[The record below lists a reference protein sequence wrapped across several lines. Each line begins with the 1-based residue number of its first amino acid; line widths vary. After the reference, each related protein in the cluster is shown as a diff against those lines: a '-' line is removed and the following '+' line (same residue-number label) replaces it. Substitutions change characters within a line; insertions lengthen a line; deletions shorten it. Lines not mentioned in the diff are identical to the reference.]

1 MVAVLLP
8 AMMQAQQADAPPHTV
23 ERAMSIQTL
32 QTAGNG
38 SKTRQVVGLVGSLT
52 LAAIVTAG
60 VVIGR
65 SHQQAGSTEM
75 AVVTSEQ
82 AAQSSSALP
91 ADSLGGVAERTQ
103 LQGYVVAPRT
113 DAMGGMA
120 EQAAIQR
127 SLDSEAQAKVMGGV
141 AERMTM
147 QSQLTTTAPTSA
159 TGAVSMYIQYV
170 EGQGGTP

>member
-1 MVAVLLP
+1 
-8 AMMQAQQADAPPHTV
+8 
-23 ERAMSIQTL
+23 
-32 QTAGNG
+32 
-38 SKTRQVVGLVGSLT
+38 
-52 LAAIVTAG
+52 
-60 VVIGR
+60 
-65 SHQQAGSTEM
+65 
-75 AVVTSEQ
+75 VTSEQ